1 MMEKN
6 LSKMLNNK
14 FWMIKPQF
22 SNEDIKAVFSL
33 RSFKTDGKIERKAFA
48 KKVGFNSQNLIVPNQ
63 THSTNV
69 NFVSTAKLIK
79 SCDGIFTNEK
89 NIACSIQVADCMPI
103 FVAHLSKNVFG
114 LVHAG
119 WRGLVN
125 GILENSA
132 RLIIEKGYRL
142 SDFEIIIGP
151 SIQKCCFEV
160 RDDIVQKFKSE
171 FVIQTDENGKY
182 KVDLQK
188 YALSELMDSGFE
200 KSKIKFISECTYC
213 LKEKYHSYRRDGK
226 NSGRM
231 IGLIGSS

>member
-1 MMEKN
+1 
-6 LSKMLNNK
+6 
-14 FWMIKPQF
+14 MIKPQF

-33 RSFKTDGKIERKAFA
+33 RSFETGGEIGRKAFA
-48 KKVGFNSQNLIVPNQ
+48 KKVGFNSQNLIVPTQ

-69 NFVSTAKLIK
+69 NFVSTAKVIRN
-79 SCDGIFTNEK
+79 CDGIFTNGK
-89 NIACSIQVADCMPI
+89 NITCSIQVADCMPI
-103 FVAHLSKNVFG
+103 FVAHLTKNVFG

-125 GILENSA
+125 GILEESSK
-132 RLIIEKGYRL
+132 LIIENGYRL
-142 SDFEIIIGP
+142 PDFEIIIGP

-160 RDDIVQKFKSE
+160 RDDIVQRFKSE

-188 YALSELMDSGFE
+188 YALSVLTDSGFE
-200 KSKIKFISECTYC
+200 ESKIKFISECTYC

-231 IGLIGSS
+231 IGLIGTS